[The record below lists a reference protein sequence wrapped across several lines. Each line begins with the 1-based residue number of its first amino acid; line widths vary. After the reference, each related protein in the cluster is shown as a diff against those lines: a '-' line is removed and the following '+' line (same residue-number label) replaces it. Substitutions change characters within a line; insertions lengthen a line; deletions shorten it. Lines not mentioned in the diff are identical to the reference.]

1 MYRQNYRTRYFIGFF
16 LFLTGIC
23 FIQCKRGAK
32 LPEGD
37 PRNGGLFL
45 PGNFEA
51 VVVADSIG
59 PARHIAVNDNGDI
72 YVKLRY
78 SKKGEGG
85 NVALRDV
92 NNDGKA
98 DSIVHFGDYGNEG
111 SLSNCMRIHNGYL
124 YFGSELVIYRNKLTP
139 GELIPKS
146 KMEVVF
152 TEEDSRGSHWHI
164 TKPISFDDKGH
175 MYVT

>member
-37 PRNGGLFL
+37 PGNGGLFL

-59 PARHIAVNDNGDI
+59 PARHIAVNGNGDI

-85 NVALRDV
+85 NVALITREVFLIACVYTMD
-92 NNDGKA
+92 
-98 DSIVHFGDYGNEG
+98 
-111 SLSNCMRIHNGYL
+111 
-124 YFGSELVIYRNKLTP
+124 IYIMLPNL
-139 GELIPKS
+139 L
-146 KMEVVF
+146 F
-152 TEEDSRGSHWHI
+152 TGI
-164 TKPISFDDKGH
+164 N
-175 MYVT
+175 